1 MLIQIS
7 TVGSTTSWSLQ
18 LDLPSVTSV
27 GDLKALLVAKHGLSF
42 PHGSKI
48 LGKRPGGVMI
58 TLEDSAKVCKD
69 IFLRGVEVPSHHFS
83 PVQKFLTRNGEAI
96 PAPVASV
103 TIPAMR
109 NGHGHGH
116 GNGTNGANGTTG
128 MIGMNGLNGTNGPGA
143 KAKAASTPV
152 RSEQKRSWL
161 RICQQVWRV
170 PGTQSVNIAQMTEAG
185 NMVSHIISALLKEV
199 VQQQLDSFFQLLQGD
214 HLQAGAGREAN
225 IIECIMGVSRLL
237 CGVSQ
242 AIFKKQHGDDSLRS
256 FSTFFGALEEASTLD
271 QVSKLLGSLQFVIW
285 MGHEQRSR
293 KQPVKAIPSSI
304 VFAYAHHAALAPL
317 ERRKRATARTLAF
330 LEMMMRE
337 YGKDLAP
344 WCHGSKVTGQRV
356 KMWILGAQD
365 GVEGELA
372 TAGYFEEAAG
382 FLPGEGEV
390 LQLQLLGVT
399 QPATA
404 VGTRVKVQIQGLD
417 EPDLVFCPNVTLESL
432 LPLLPAAPAPDLSE
446 LTVALTCRSSEE
458 AEKVLTVME
467 QLGAQVILRKVRNLF
482 SGMAAGAAATYDEHG
497 WVTVVKGISREKLEN
512 FQLDDLKSEVV
523 PPSEGEKSET
533 KRSPAVFWGIL
544 DLKYDPT
551 VPMERRVK
559 VLETGD
565 GRSSKFSGYG
575 AAIKENFKA
584 DKRLEETLHRAVL
597 VENKKLTH
605 EFFVESGYEHLMPR
619 QMCFRRSY
627 YDTLALDLIEGL
639 GLKSAGP
646 DGPERAC
653 VLKLCNR
660 ARGAGCI
667 PIKAADLDVA
677 LERLLTLPENA
688 EEWLKEQDDQ
698 FPRNCKW
705 GCFEEQVR
713 HWWSNECPVFVA
725 EELCHSAPV
734 VQDGQNFDGTMRV
747 GFSLHRIEEP
757 SENAKD
763 SEEEDCA
770 ELK

>member
-1 MLIQIS
+1 M
-7 TVGSTTSWSLQ
+7 
-18 LDLPSVTSV
+18 
-27 GDLKALLVAKHGLSF
+27 
-42 PHGSKI
+42 
-48 LGKRPGGVMI
+48 
-58 TLEDSAKVCKD
+58 
-69 IFLRGVEVPSHHFS
+69 
-83 PVQKFLTRNGEAI
+83 
-96 PAPVASV
+96 
-103 TIPAMR
+103 
-109 NGHGHGH
+109 
-116 GNGTNGANGTTG
+116 
-128 MIGMNGLNGTNGPGA
+128 
-143 KAKAASTPV
+143 
-152 RSEQKRSWL
+152 
-161 RICQQVWRV
+161 
-170 PGTQSVNIAQMTEAG
+170 
-185 NMVSHIISALLKEV
+185 
-199 VQQQLDSFFQLLQGD
+199 
-214 HLQAGAGREAN
+214 
-225 IIECIMGVSRLL
+225 
-237 CGVSQ
+237 
-242 AIFKKQHGDDSLRS
+242 
-256 FSTFFGALEEASTLD
+256 D
-271 QVSKLLGSLQFVIW
+271 QVSKLLGSLQYVIW
-285 MGHEQRSR
+285 MGHDQRGSVPSVPR

-317 ERRKRATARTLAF
+317 ERRKRSTARTLAF

-337 YGKDLAP
+337 YGKDLAR
-344 WCHGSKVTGQRV
+344 CSKVSRV
-356 KMWILGAQD
+356 WILGAQD

-404 VGTRVKVQIQGLD
+404 VGTRVRVQIQGLD
-417 EPDLVFCPNVTLESL
+417 EPDLVFCPNVTVESL
-432 LPLLPAAPAPDLSE
+432 LPLLREASTLHLAEHPVAA
-446 LTVALTCRSSEE
+446 TCRSGEE
-458 AEKVLTVME
+458 AEKLLTVME

-497 WVTVVKGISREKLEN
+497 WVTVVRGISREKLEN
-512 FQLDDLKSEVV
+512 FQLCDLTEAQ
-523 PPSEGEKSET
+523 PEEKSE

-551 VPMERRVK
+551 VAMEQRVK

-639 GLKSAGP
+639 GLSAGS
-646 DGPERAC
+646 GPERAC

-667 PIKAADLDVA
+667 PIKATDLDVA

-688 EEWLKEQDDQ
+688 EEWLKEQDD
-698 FPRNCKW
+698 
-705 GCFEEQVR
+705 
-713 HWWSNECPVFVA
+713 
-725 EELCHSAPV
+725 
-734 VQDGQNFDGTMRV
+734 
-747 GFSLHRIEEP
+747 
-757 SENAKD
+757 
-763 SEEEDCA
+763 
-770 ELK
+770 